1 MSAFVLNPRFVGFLQ
16 MFVGKQKDLRKRP
29 GAKQPWFPAPP
40 WQPCQAFD
48 ASNHSGPPCRRPNR
62 CRTAPAL
69 PGRTSADLGAMESC
83 GGDMVYGCL
92 W

>member
-1 MSAFVLNPRFVGFLQ
+1 
-16 MFVGKQKDLRKRP
+16 
-29 GAKQPWFPAPP
+29 
-40 WQPCQAFD
+40 
-48 ASNHSGPPCRRPNR
+48 
-62 CRTAPAL
+62 L